1 MREPHDETISPVPT
15 LLAKM
20 NEERARRREE
30 ARRVAY
36 ERLRAA
42 LADLLPPGS
51 EIWVFGSIMTPGR
64 FREDSDVD
72 IAVEHL
78 PSGRTEA
85 WLQYE
90 LALRLDRGVDVLS
103 LGDTS
108 LRDRILREG
117 KKWIL

>member
-1 MREPHDETISPVPT
+1 MPT